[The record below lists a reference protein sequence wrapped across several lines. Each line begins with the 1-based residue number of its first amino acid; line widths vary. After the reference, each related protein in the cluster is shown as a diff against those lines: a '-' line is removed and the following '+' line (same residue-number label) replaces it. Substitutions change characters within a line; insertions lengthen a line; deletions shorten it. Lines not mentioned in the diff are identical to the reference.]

1 MKFTKEEKFL
11 AKMVIVVLI
20 GLLIRGYGLHVQQK
34 TIESASLVSVNENT
48 HQSYVLSFDGDEHL
62 YTGSWKEMYTK

>member
-11 AKMVIVVLI
+11 AKMVLVVVI

-34 TIESASLVSVNENT
+34 TIESAQLISVNENT
-48 HQSYVLSFDGDEHL
+48 HSSYIISFDGDEHL